1 MRKKFVISLAVILVL
16 SMLSGCGSDSDNG
29 GTEEGNVSEESAG
42 QSSDWIYVSD
52 LKVEDY
58 VTLGEYKNLSVTV
71 SALQEV
77 TEEEVQSQTL
87 QVYQSSV
94 TAENGGVTDRAVAT
108 GDTVIMDYEGKKD
121 GVAFDGGTAQ
131 GADLTIGSGRFIDG
145 FEDGLIG
152 VMPGETVDLNLT
164 FPESYQNADLAGAKV
179 VFTVTVHYIIPTQ
192 MQDEVV
198 AGFGYEDYQTV
209 EEMTQYVREY
219 LEQQAQNTY
228 EQNIQGALLNA
239 LMENASYTELPQV
252 FVEQYEQQATESMQL
267 SAASYGMDAET
278 LVYYFYGMD
287 MATYAAEYAD
297 AAAKQV
303 LAVQAVAQKENLELS
318 EENLDER
325 IAALA
330 EENGW
335 ASAEEFQNQFGRG
348 MIEETI
354 MIEDVVAFLKASAT
368 VTEQS

>member
-1 MRKKFVISLAVILVL
+1 
-16 SMLSGCGSDSDNG
+16 
-29 GTEEGNVSEESAG
+29 
-42 QSSDWIYVSD
+42 
-52 LKVEDY
+52 
-58 VTLGEYKNLSVTV
+58 
-71 SALQEV
+71 
-77 TEEEVQSQTL
+77 
-87 QVYQSSV
+87 
-94 TAENGGVTDRAVAT
+94 
-108 GDTVIMDYEGKKD
+108 
-121 GVAFDGGTAQ
+121 
-131 GADLTIGSGRFIDG
+131 
-145 FEDGLIG
+145 
-152 VMPGETVDLNLT
+152 
-164 FPESYQNADLAGAKV
+164 
-179 VFTVTVHYIIPTQ
+179 
-192 MQDEVV
+192 
-198 AGFGYEDYQTV
+198 
-209 EEMTQYVREY
+209 MTQYVREY

-239 LMENASYTELPQV
+239 LMENASYTELPQD

-287 MATYAAEYAD
+287 LATYAAEYAD

-325 IAALA
+325 VAALA